1 MTIEQQIKEEVRK
14 RYGRAAQRAQQA
26 TQKSVDGGCCG
37 SDSDNAISARLYS
50 TDEIRELPQEAVVA
64 SLGCGNPV
72 AVADLREGETV
83 LDLGSGGGIDVLLSA
98 RRVGPAGRA
107 YGLDMT
113 DEMLSLAREN
123 AKKAGVSNAV
133 FLKGEME
140 NMPLPNGEVD
150 VIISNCVVNLS
161 PDKDAVLREAFR
173 VLKPGGRLAISDI
186 VSRGTIPASVQKSL
200 ELWAGCIA
208 GALSETDYRAKLSS
222 AGFEGIDI
230 EPFREY
236 TVEDA
241 ESGGMGEVVRDLREK
256 GADGLGI
263 FSAVVR
269 ATKPA
274 VGARRNEESLQVVSA
289 SSGQACGPGECC

>member
-1 MTIEQQIKEEVRK
+1 MTTDQQIKEEVRK
-14 RYGRAAQRAQQA
+14 RYGRAATRAKEKA
-26 TQKSVDGGCCG
+26 SDAGCCG
-37 SDSDNAISARLYS
+37 GDSDNAISSRLYT

-72 AVADLREGETV
+72 AVAELREGETV

-98 RRVGPAGRA
+98 RRVGPTGRA

-113 DEMLSLAREN
+113 DEMLDLAREN
-123 AKKAGVSNAV
+123 AGKAEVKNAV

-140 NMPLPNGEVD
+140 NMPLPNNEVD

-186 VSRGTIPASVQKSL
+186 VSRGTIPAEIEKSI
-200 ELWAGCIA
+200 EAWSGCIA
-208 GALSETDYRAKLSS
+208 GALKDDDYRAKLAA
-222 AGFEGIDI
+222 AGFENIEI

-236 TVEDA
+236 TVADA
-241 ESGGMGEVVRDLREK
+241 ESGGLGSVVKELGKDA
-256 GADGLGI
+256 ADGLGI

-269 ATKPA
+269 ATKPSA
-274 VGARRNEESLQVVSA
+274 TVATTGAERIEVVSVKQGV
-289 SSGQACGPGECC
+289 SCGPGECC

>member
-1 MTIEQQIKEEVRK
+1 MTTEQTIKEEVRK
-14 RYGRAAQRAQQA
+14 RYSRAAQRAQETA
-26 TQKSVDGGCCG
+26 KEEAGGGCCG
-37 SDSDNAISARLYS
+37 DDSGNAISSRLYT

-72 AVADLREGETV
+72 AVAELKEGETV

-98 RRVGPAGRA
+98 RRVGPSGRA

-113 DEMLSLAREN
+113 DEMLALAREN
-123 AKKAGVSNAV
+123 TRKAGVSNAV

-140 NMPLPNGEVD
+140 NMPLPNDEAD

-161 PDKDAVLREAFR
+161 PDKDAVLRESFR

-186 VSRGTIPASVQKSL
+186 VSRGTIPASIQKSL

-208 GALSETDYRAKLSS
+208 GALSETDYRAKLAA
-222 AGFEGIDI
+222 AGFESIDI

-236 TVEDA
+236 TVADA
-241 ESGGMGEVVRDLREK
+241 ESGGLGEVVRELGKD
-256 GADGLGI
+256 GAEGLGI

-274 VGARRNEESLQVVSA
+274 SVTTKREEPLQVVSV

>member
-1 MTIEQQIKEEVRK
+1 MPTDQKIKEEVRK
-14 RYGRAAQRAQQA
+14 RYGRAATRA
-26 TQKSVDGGCCG
+26 KEKVSDSGCCG
-37 SDSDNAISARLYS
+37 GESEDAISSRLYT
-50 TDEIRELPQEAVVA
+50 TDELSELPQEAVVA

-72 AVADLREGETV
+72 AVAELKPGETV

-98 RRVGPAGRA
+98 RRVGPGGRA

-113 DEMLSLAREN
+113 DEMLDLAREN
-123 AKKAGVSNAV
+123 ARKAEVSNAV

-140 NMPLPNGEVD
+140 AMPLPNNEVD

-186 VSRGTIPASVQKSL
+186 VSRGTLPEAIEKSI
-200 ELWAGCIA
+200 EAWSGCIA
-208 GALSETDYRAKLSS
+208 GALKDDEYRAKLAA
-222 AGFEGIDI
+222 AGFERIEI

-236 TVEDA
+236 TLADA
-241 ESGGMGEVVRDLREK
+241 ESGGLGEVVRSLDRDATE
-256 GADGLGI
+256 GLGI

-274 VGARRNEESLQVVSA
+274 SAVVTAPAAEPIEVISATGATS
-289 SSGQACGPGECC
+289 CGPGECC